1 MKKKLGMLLAVLLTF
16 GMTVGVFADAGKTQQ
31 VDYKTDY
38 YMIVESPDGGVDMYS
53 EADASSPK
61 LNDELI
67 PNGTAIHVE
76 GETTDEAGKVWVY
89 AQLHGMF
96 GFLEE
101 NYLKPATLA
110 EAVAS
115 ELALYGSKD
124 ANYSITVNAKEDGSV
139 CLYKGPGKKYGTV
152 SGGCN
157 IANGEKLYIDTE
169 VDTGKDG
176 IWGHTEAGDV
186 SGWVNIAEATNTEE
200 STVELV
206 PETEKE
212 AEDGSQSVQAGE
224 NTSEVGKAGTEG
236 KDSSDVEAEPTGTPT
251 PKPEKTSTPAPKPTE
266 SPKPQP
272 TTSPKPTETPNP
284 TPTEAVKPGEK
295 PTPEPAPV
303 EVKANKITLNKEN
316 VTFTAL
322 NQTFSLSATVTPE
335 NAEEKA
341 VGWNSNNMSV
351 VTVDKDGKITAV
363 GKGSAE
369 VFCFL
374 KSNGEVFAKCS
385 VTVQIPDTQPEPTKP
400 EQKPTEPEVVK
411 VSGITLNPDISLKI
425 EEGNSSKVTAT
436 VVPSNATNSSVK
448 WVSSSPDVATV
459 DDNGNVTA
467 LKAGSTTVTCTAV
480 DGSGVSVSCHVTVT
494 AKSTTTDPSEQ
505 DKTDPTYTFTVRGG
519 ALDFKS
525 VFNGGDSANILITTD
540 APIDKLMIT
549 MSNNSIQYND
559 LFYDSEYNYY
569 AFSLYARKKS
579 DLCRVSIN
587 RDGKQVW
594 FKDVKVLSDDQ
605 NWAIYESWLN
615 GVLENIKGSTSDFD
629 KLNPIQKVTLLGQYI
644 LDNYDYNADPNK
656 SFHNDGCGNCN
667 ASSFVLKDY
676 AQRLG
681 LRSKVV
687 TPKAYVVNNPSHVVA
702 KVWYDGDAYL
712 IEAGY
717 QGKAGNRGKVTCVKE
732 SK

>member
-16 GMTVGVFADAGKTQQ
+16 CVTVGVFADAGKTQQ

-76 GETTDEAGKVWVY
+76 GETTDEAGMVWVY

-236 KDSSDVEAEPTGTPT
+236 KDSSDAEAEPTGTPT

-266 SPKPQP
+266 TSTPAPEP
-272 TTSPKPTETPNP
+272 TKKATAASEPTETSTPAP
-284 TPTEAVKPGEK
+284 EPTEAST
-295 PTPEPAPV
+295 PTPEPTETSTPTPEPTETSTPTPEPSETIAPT
-303 EVKANKITLNKEN
+303 EE
-316 VTFTAL
+316 
-322 NQTFSLSATVTPE
+322 ATVTVAPSE
-335 NAEEKA
+335 
-341 VGWNSNNMSV
+341 
-351 VTVDKDGKITAV
+351 
-363 GKGSAE
+363 SAE
-369 VFCFL
+369 Q
-374 KSNGEVFAKCS
+374 EA
-385 VTVQIPDTQPEPTKP
+385 
-400 EQKPTEPEVVK
+400 
-411 VSGITLNPDISLKI
+411 
-425 EEGNSSKVTAT
+425 SSENVESTDKGM
-436 VVPSNATNSSVK
+436 SSVI
-448 WVSSSPDVATV
+448 WILVVVIIIGIAV
-459 DDNGNVTA
+459 VIWL
-467 LKAGSTTVTCTAV
+467 LKKKG
-480 DGSGVSVSCHVTVT
+480 
-494 AKSTTTDPSEQ
+494 KNSE
-505 DKTDPTYTFTVRGG
+505 
-519 ALDFKS
+519 S
-525 VFNGGDSANILITTD
+525 
-540 APIDKLMIT
+540 
-549 MSNNSIQYND
+549 
-559 LFYDSEYNYY
+559 
-569 AFSLYARKKS
+569 
-579 DLCRVSIN
+579 
-587 RDGKQVW
+587 
-594 FKDVKVLSDDQ
+594 
-605 NWAIYESWLN
+605 
-615 GVLENIKGSTSDFD
+615 
-629 KLNPIQKVTLLGQYI
+629 
-644 LDNYDYNADPNK
+644 
-656 SFHNDGCGNCN
+656 
-667 ASSFVLKDY
+667 
-676 AQRLG
+676 
-681 LRSKVV
+681 
-687 TPKAYVVNNPSHVVA
+687 
-702 KVWYDGDAYL
+702 
-712 IEAGY
+712 
-717 QGKAGNRGKVTCVKE
+717 
-732 SK
+732 

>member
-16 GMTVGVFADAGKTQQ
+16 CMAVGVFADAGKTQQ

-236 KDSSDVEAEPTGTPT
+236 KDIGDAEAEPTGTPT

-266 SPKPQP
+266 TSTPAPEP
-272 TTSPKPTETPNP
+272 TKKATATSEPTETSTPAP
-284 TPTEAVKPGEK
+284 EPTEASTPAPEPTEAST
-295 PTPEPAPV
+295 PTPEPTETSTPTPEPTETSTPTPEPSVTIAPT
-303 EVKANKITLNKEN
+303 EE
-316 VTFTAL
+316 
-322 NQTFSLSATVTPE
+322 ATVTVAPSE
-335 NAEEKA
+335 
-341 VGWNSNNMSV
+341 
-351 VTVDKDGKITAV
+351 
-363 GKGSAE
+363 SAE
-369 VFCFL
+369 Q
-374 KSNGEVFAKCS
+374 EA
-385 VTVQIPDTQPEPTKP
+385 
-400 EQKPTEPEVVK
+400 
-411 VSGITLNPDISLKI
+411 
-425 EEGNSSKVTAT
+425 SSKNVESTDKGMNSVIWIL
-436 VVPSNATNSSVK
+436 VVVIIIGIAVVIWLLKKKGKNS
-448 WVSSSPDVATV
+448 
-459 DDNGNVTA
+459 
-467 LKAGSTTVTCTAV
+467 
-480 DGSGVSVSCHVTVT
+480 
-494 AKSTTTDPSEQ
+494 
-505 DKTDPTYTFTVRGG
+505 
-519 ALDFKS
+519 
-525 VFNGGDSANILITTD
+525 
-540 APIDKLMIT
+540 
-549 MSNNSIQYND
+549 
-559 LFYDSEYNYY
+559 
-569 AFSLYARKKS
+569 
-579 DLCRVSIN
+579 
-587 RDGKQVW
+587 
-594 FKDVKVLSDDQ
+594 
-605 NWAIYESWLN
+605 ES
-615 GVLENIKGSTSDFD
+615 
-629 KLNPIQKVTLLGQYI
+629 
-644 LDNYDYNADPNK
+644 
-656 SFHNDGCGNCN
+656 
-667 ASSFVLKDY
+667 
-676 AQRLG
+676 
-681 LRSKVV
+681 
-687 TPKAYVVNNPSHVVA
+687 
-702 KVWYDGDAYL
+702 
-712 IEAGY
+712 
-717 QGKAGNRGKVTCVKE
+717 
-732 SK
+732 

>member
-16 GMTVGVFADAGKTQQ
+16 CMTVGVFADAGKTQQ

-115 ELALYGSKD
+115 ELVLYGSKD

-236 KDSSDVEAEPTGTPT
+236 KDIGDAEAEPTGTPT

-266 SPKPQP
+266 TSTPAPEP
-272 TTSPKPTETPNP
+272 TKKATAASEPTETSTPAP
-284 TPTEAVKPGEK
+284 EPTEASTPVPEPTEAST
-295 PTPEPAPV
+295 PTPEPTETSTPTPEPTETSTPTPEPSVTIAPT
-303 EVKANKITLNKEN
+303 EE
-316 VTFTAL
+316 
-322 NQTFSLSATVTPE
+322 ATVTVAPSE
-335 NAEEKA
+335 
-341 VGWNSNNMSV
+341 
-351 VTVDKDGKITAV
+351 
-363 GKGSAE
+363 SAE
-369 VFCFL
+369 Q
-374 KSNGEVFAKCS
+374 EA
-385 VTVQIPDTQPEPTKP
+385 
-400 EQKPTEPEVVK
+400 
-411 VSGITLNPDISLKI
+411 
-425 EEGNSSKVTAT
+425 SSKNVESTDKGMNSVIWIL
-436 VVPSNATNSSVK
+436 VVVIIIGIAVVIWLLKKKGKNS
-448 WVSSSPDVATV
+448 
-459 DDNGNVTA
+459 
-467 LKAGSTTVTCTAV
+467 
-480 DGSGVSVSCHVTVT
+480 
-494 AKSTTTDPSEQ
+494 
-505 DKTDPTYTFTVRGG
+505 
-519 ALDFKS
+519 
-525 VFNGGDSANILITTD
+525 
-540 APIDKLMIT
+540 
-549 MSNNSIQYND
+549 
-559 LFYDSEYNYY
+559 
-569 AFSLYARKKS
+569 
-579 DLCRVSIN
+579 
-587 RDGKQVW
+587 
-594 FKDVKVLSDDQ
+594 
-605 NWAIYESWLN
+605 ES
-615 GVLENIKGSTSDFD
+615 
-629 KLNPIQKVTLLGQYI
+629 
-644 LDNYDYNADPNK
+644 
-656 SFHNDGCGNCN
+656 
-667 ASSFVLKDY
+667 
-676 AQRLG
+676 
-681 LRSKVV
+681 
-687 TPKAYVVNNPSHVVA
+687 
-702 KVWYDGDAYL
+702 
-712 IEAGY
+712 
-717 QGKAGNRGKVTCVKE
+717 
-732 SK
+732 

>member
-16 GMTVGVFADAGKTQQ
+16 CMTVGVFADAGKTQQ

-124 ANYSITVNAKEDGSV
+124 ENYSITVNAKEDGSV

-212 AEDGSQSVQAGE
+212 AEDGSQSVQDGE

-266 SPKPQP
+266 TSTPAPEP
-272 TTSPKPTETPNP
+272 TKKATAASEPTETSTPAP
-284 TPTEAVKPGEK
+284 EPTEAST
-295 PTPEPAPV
+295 PTPEPTETSTPTPEPTETSTPTPEPSVTIAPT
-303 EVKANKITLNKEN
+303 EE
-316 VTFTAL
+316 
-322 NQTFSLSATVTPE
+322 ATVTVAPSE
-335 NAEEKA
+335 
-341 VGWNSNNMSV
+341 
-351 VTVDKDGKITAV
+351 
-363 GKGSAE
+363 SAE
-369 VFCFL
+369 Q
-374 KSNGEVFAKCS
+374 EA
-385 VTVQIPDTQPEPTKP
+385 
-400 EQKPTEPEVVK
+400 
-411 VSGITLNPDISLKI
+411 
-425 EEGNSSKVTAT
+425 SSKNVESTDKGMNSVIWIL
-436 VVPSNATNSSVK
+436 VVVIIIGIAVVIWLLKKKGKNS
-448 WVSSSPDVATV
+448 
-459 DDNGNVTA
+459 
-467 LKAGSTTVTCTAV
+467 
-480 DGSGVSVSCHVTVT
+480 
-494 AKSTTTDPSEQ
+494 
-505 DKTDPTYTFTVRGG
+505 
-519 ALDFKS
+519 
-525 VFNGGDSANILITTD
+525 
-540 APIDKLMIT
+540 
-549 MSNNSIQYND
+549 
-559 LFYDSEYNYY
+559 
-569 AFSLYARKKS
+569 
-579 DLCRVSIN
+579 
-587 RDGKQVW
+587 
-594 FKDVKVLSDDQ
+594 
-605 NWAIYESWLN
+605 ES
-615 GVLENIKGSTSDFD
+615 
-629 KLNPIQKVTLLGQYI
+629 
-644 LDNYDYNADPNK
+644 
-656 SFHNDGCGNCN
+656 
-667 ASSFVLKDY
+667 
-676 AQRLG
+676 
-681 LRSKVV
+681 
-687 TPKAYVVNNPSHVVA
+687 
-702 KVWYDGDAYL
+702 
-712 IEAGY
+712 
-717 QGKAGNRGKVTCVKE
+717 
-732 SK
+732 

>member
-16 GMTVGVFADAGKTQQ
+16 CMTVGVFADAGKTQQ

-110 EAVAS
+110 ETVAS

-212 AEDGSQSVQAGE
+212 AEDSSKSVQDGE

-236 KDSSDVEAEPTGTPT
+236 KDIGDAEAEPTGTPT

-266 SPKPQP
+266 TSTPAPEP
-272 TTSPKPTETPNP
+272 TKKATAASEPTETSTPAP
-284 TPTEAVKPGEK
+284 EPTEAST
-295 PTPEPAPV
+295 PTPEPTETSTPTPEPTETSTPTPEPSVTIAPT
-303 EVKANKITLNKEN
+303 EE
-316 VTFTAL
+316 
-322 NQTFSLSATVTPE
+322 ATVTVAPSE
-335 NAEEKA
+335 
-341 VGWNSNNMSV
+341 
-351 VTVDKDGKITAV
+351 
-363 GKGSAE
+363 SAE
-369 VFCFL
+369 Q
-374 KSNGEVFAKCS
+374 EA
-385 VTVQIPDTQPEPTKP
+385 
-400 EQKPTEPEVVK
+400 
-411 VSGITLNPDISLKI
+411 
-425 EEGNSSKVTAT
+425 SSKNVESTDKGMNSVIWIL
-436 VVPSNATNSSVK
+436 VVVIIIGIAVVIWLLKKKGKNS
-448 WVSSSPDVATV
+448 
-459 DDNGNVTA
+459 
-467 LKAGSTTVTCTAV
+467 
-480 DGSGVSVSCHVTVT
+480 
-494 AKSTTTDPSEQ
+494 
-505 DKTDPTYTFTVRGG
+505 
-519 ALDFKS
+519 
-525 VFNGGDSANILITTD
+525 
-540 APIDKLMIT
+540 
-549 MSNNSIQYND
+549 
-559 LFYDSEYNYY
+559 
-569 AFSLYARKKS
+569 
-579 DLCRVSIN
+579 
-587 RDGKQVW
+587 
-594 FKDVKVLSDDQ
+594 
-605 NWAIYESWLN
+605 ES
-615 GVLENIKGSTSDFD
+615 
-629 KLNPIQKVTLLGQYI
+629 
-644 LDNYDYNADPNK
+644 
-656 SFHNDGCGNCN
+656 
-667 ASSFVLKDY
+667 
-676 AQRLG
+676 
-681 LRSKVV
+681 
-687 TPKAYVVNNPSHVVA
+687 
-702 KVWYDGDAYL
+702 
-712 IEAGY
+712 
-717 QGKAGNRGKVTCVKE
+717 
-732 SK
+732 

>member
-16 GMTVGVFADAGKTQQ
+16 CMTVGVFADAGKTQQ

-115 ELALYGSKD
+115 ELVLYGSKD

-236 KDSSDVEAEPTGTPT
+236 KDIGDAEAELTGTPT
-251 PKPEKTSTPAPKPTE
+251 PKPEKTSTPT
-266 SPKPQP
+266 
-272 TTSPKPTETPNP
+272 PKPTETSTPVPEP
-284 TPTEAVKPGEK
+284 TKKATAASEPTETSTPAPEPTETST
-295 PTPEPAPV
+295 PTPEPTETSTPTPEPTETSTPTPEPTETSTPTPEPSVTIAPT
-303 EVKANKITLNKEN
+303 EE
-316 VTFTAL
+316 
-322 NQTFSLSATVTPE
+322 ATVTVAPSE
-335 NAEEKA
+335 
-341 VGWNSNNMSV
+341 
-351 VTVDKDGKITAV
+351 
-363 GKGSAE
+363 SAE
-369 VFCFL
+369 Q
-374 KSNGEVFAKCS
+374 EA
-385 VTVQIPDTQPEPTKP
+385 
-400 EQKPTEPEVVK
+400 
-411 VSGITLNPDISLKI
+411 
-425 EEGNSSKVTAT
+425 SSKNVESTDKGMNSVIWIL
-436 VVPSNATNSSVK
+436 VVVIIIGIAVVIWLLKKKGKNS
-448 WVSSSPDVATV
+448 
-459 DDNGNVTA
+459 
-467 LKAGSTTVTCTAV
+467 
-480 DGSGVSVSCHVTVT
+480 
-494 AKSTTTDPSEQ
+494 
-505 DKTDPTYTFTVRGG
+505 
-519 ALDFKS
+519 
-525 VFNGGDSANILITTD
+525 
-540 APIDKLMIT
+540 
-549 MSNNSIQYND
+549 
-559 LFYDSEYNYY
+559 
-569 AFSLYARKKS
+569 
-579 DLCRVSIN
+579 
-587 RDGKQVW
+587 
-594 FKDVKVLSDDQ
+594 
-605 NWAIYESWLN
+605 ES
-615 GVLENIKGSTSDFD
+615 
-629 KLNPIQKVTLLGQYI
+629 
-644 LDNYDYNADPNK
+644 
-656 SFHNDGCGNCN
+656 
-667 ASSFVLKDY
+667 
-676 AQRLG
+676 
-681 LRSKVV
+681 
-687 TPKAYVVNNPSHVVA
+687 
-702 KVWYDGDAYL
+702 
-712 IEAGY
+712 
-717 QGKAGNRGKVTCVKE
+717 
-732 SK
+732 

>member
-16 GMTVGVFADAGKTQQ
+16 CMTVGVFADAGKTQQ

-115 ELALYGSKD
+115 ELVLYGSKD

-212 AEDGSQSVQAGE
+212 AEDSSKSVQDGE

-266 SPKPQP
+266 TSTPAPEP
-272 TTSPKPTETPNP
+272 TKKATAASEPTETSTPAP
-284 TPTEAVKPGEK
+284 EPTEAST
-295 PTPEPAPV
+295 PTPEPTETSTPTPEPTETSTPTPEPSVTIAPT
-303 EVKANKITLNKEN
+303 EE
-316 VTFTAL
+316 
-322 NQTFSLSATVTPE
+322 ATVTVAPSE
-335 NAEEKA
+335 
-341 VGWNSNNMSV
+341 
-351 VTVDKDGKITAV
+351 
-363 GKGSAE
+363 SAE
-369 VFCFL
+369 Q
-374 KSNGEVFAKCS
+374 E
-385 VTVQIPDTQPEPTKP
+385 
-400 EQKPTEPEVVK
+400 
-411 VSGITLNPDISLKI
+411 
-425 EEGNSSKVTAT
+425 
-436 VVPSNATNSSVK
+436 
-448 WVSSSPDVATV
+448 
-459 DDNGNVTA
+459 
-467 LKAGSTTVTCTAV
+467 
-480 DGSGVSVSCHVTVT
+480 
-494 AKSTTTDPSEQ
+494 
-505 DKTDPTYTFTVRGG
+505 
-519 ALDFKS
+519 
-525 VFNGGDSANILITTD
+525 
-540 APIDKLMIT
+540 
-549 MSNNSIQYND
+549 
-559 LFYDSEYNYY
+559 
-569 AFSLYARKKS
+569 
-579 DLCRVSIN
+579 
-587 RDGKQVW
+587 
-594 FKDVKVLSDDQ
+594 
-605 NWAIYESWLN
+605 
-615 GVLENIKGSTSDFD
+615 
-629 KLNPIQKVTLLGQYI
+629 
-644 LDNYDYNADPNK
+644 
-656 SFHNDGCGNCN
+656 
-667 ASSFVLKDY
+667 ASSENVESTDKGMNSVIWILVVVIIIGIAVVIWLLK
-676 AQRLG
+676 
-681 LRSKVV
+681 K
-687 TPKAYVVNNPSHVVA
+687 K
-702 KVWYDGDAYL
+702 
-712 IEAGY
+712 
-717 QGKAGNRGKVTCVKE
+717 GKNSE
-732 SK
+732 S

>member
-16 GMTVGVFADAGKTQQ
+16 CMTVGVFADAGKTQQ

-115 ELALYGSKD
+115 ELVLYGSKD

-236 KDSSDVEAEPTGTPT
+236 KDIGDAEAEPTGTPAS
-251 PKPEKTSTPAPKPTE
+251 KPEKTSTPAPKPTE
-266 SPKPQP
+266 TSTPAPEP
-272 TTSPKPTETPNP
+272 TKKATAASEPTETSTPAP
-284 TPTEAVKPGEK
+284 EPTEASTPAPEPTEAST
-295 PTPEPAPV
+295 PTPEPTETSTPTPEPTETSTPTPEPSVTIAPT
-303 EVKANKITLNKEN
+303 EE
-316 VTFTAL
+316 
-322 NQTFSLSATVTPE
+322 ATVTVAPSE
-335 NAEEKA
+335 
-341 VGWNSNNMSV
+341 
-351 VTVDKDGKITAV
+351 
-363 GKGSAE
+363 SAE
-369 VFCFL
+369 Q
-374 KSNGEVFAKCS
+374 EA
-385 VTVQIPDTQPEPTKP
+385 
-400 EQKPTEPEVVK
+400 
-411 VSGITLNPDISLKI
+411 
-425 EEGNSSKVTAT
+425 SSKNVESTDKGMNSVIWIL
-436 VVPSNATNSSVK
+436 VVVIIIGIAVVIWLLKKKGKNS
-448 WVSSSPDVATV
+448 
-459 DDNGNVTA
+459 
-467 LKAGSTTVTCTAV
+467 
-480 DGSGVSVSCHVTVT
+480 
-494 AKSTTTDPSEQ
+494 
-505 DKTDPTYTFTVRGG
+505 
-519 ALDFKS
+519 
-525 VFNGGDSANILITTD
+525 
-540 APIDKLMIT
+540 
-549 MSNNSIQYND
+549 
-559 LFYDSEYNYY
+559 
-569 AFSLYARKKS
+569 
-579 DLCRVSIN
+579 
-587 RDGKQVW
+587 
-594 FKDVKVLSDDQ
+594 
-605 NWAIYESWLN
+605 ES
-615 GVLENIKGSTSDFD
+615 
-629 KLNPIQKVTLLGQYI
+629 
-644 LDNYDYNADPNK
+644 
-656 SFHNDGCGNCN
+656 
-667 ASSFVLKDY
+667 
-676 AQRLG
+676 
-681 LRSKVV
+681 
-687 TPKAYVVNNPSHVVA
+687 
-702 KVWYDGDAYL
+702 
-712 IEAGY
+712 
-717 QGKAGNRGKVTCVKE
+717 
-732 SK
+732 

>member
-16 GMTVGVFADAGKTQQ
+16 CVTVGVFADAGKTQQ

-76 GETTDEAGKVWVY
+76 GEATDEAGKVWVY

-110 EAVAS
+110 ETVAS

-212 AEDGSQSVQAGE
+212 AEDSSKSVQDGE

-266 SPKPQP
+266 TSTPAPEP
-272 TTSPKPTETPNP
+272 TKKATAASEPTETSTPAP
-284 TPTEAVKPGEK
+284 EPTEAST
-295 PTPEPAPV
+295 PTPEPTETSTPTPEPTETSTPTPEPSVTIAPT
-303 EVKANKITLNKEN
+303 EE
-316 VTFTAL
+316 
-322 NQTFSLSATVTPE
+322 ATVTVAPSE
-335 NAEEKA
+335 
-341 VGWNSNNMSV
+341 
-351 VTVDKDGKITAV
+351 
-363 GKGSAE
+363 SAE
-369 VFCFL
+369 Q
-374 KSNGEVFAKCS
+374 EA
-385 VTVQIPDTQPEPTKP
+385 
-400 EQKPTEPEVVK
+400 
-411 VSGITLNPDISLKI
+411 
-425 EEGNSSKVTAT
+425 SSKNVESTDKGMNSVIWIL
-436 VVPSNATNSSVK
+436 VVVIIIGIAVVIWLLKKKGKNS
-448 WVSSSPDVATV
+448 
-459 DDNGNVTA
+459 
-467 LKAGSTTVTCTAV
+467 
-480 DGSGVSVSCHVTVT
+480 
-494 AKSTTTDPSEQ
+494 
-505 DKTDPTYTFTVRGG
+505 
-519 ALDFKS
+519 
-525 VFNGGDSANILITTD
+525 
-540 APIDKLMIT
+540 
-549 MSNNSIQYND
+549 
-559 LFYDSEYNYY
+559 
-569 AFSLYARKKS
+569 
-579 DLCRVSIN
+579 
-587 RDGKQVW
+587 
-594 FKDVKVLSDDQ
+594 
-605 NWAIYESWLN
+605 ES
-615 GVLENIKGSTSDFD
+615 
-629 KLNPIQKVTLLGQYI
+629 
-644 LDNYDYNADPNK
+644 
-656 SFHNDGCGNCN
+656 
-667 ASSFVLKDY
+667 
-676 AQRLG
+676 
-681 LRSKVV
+681 
-687 TPKAYVVNNPSHVVA
+687 
-702 KVWYDGDAYL
+702 
-712 IEAGY
+712 
-717 QGKAGNRGKVTCVKE
+717 
-732 SK
+732 

>member
-16 GMTVGVFADAGKTQQ
+16 CMAVGVFADAGKTQQ

-152 SGGCN
+152 FGGCN

-236 KDSSDVEAEPTGTPT
+236 KDIGDAEAEPTGTPT

-266 SPKPQP
+266 TSTPAPEP
-272 TTSPKPTETPNP
+272 TKKATATSEPTETSTPAP
-284 TPTEAVKPGEK
+284 EPTEASTPAPEPTEASTPAPEPTETST
-295 PTPEPAPV
+295 PTPEPTETSTPTPEPSVTIAPT
-303 EVKANKITLNKEN
+303 EE
-316 VTFTAL
+316 
-322 NQTFSLSATVTPE
+322 ATVTVAPSE
-335 NAEEKA
+335 
-341 VGWNSNNMSV
+341 
-351 VTVDKDGKITAV
+351 
-363 GKGSAE
+363 SAE
-369 VFCFL
+369 Q
-374 KSNGEVFAKCS
+374 EA
-385 VTVQIPDTQPEPTKP
+385 
-400 EQKPTEPEVVK
+400 
-411 VSGITLNPDISLKI
+411 
-425 EEGNSSKVTAT
+425 SSKNVESTDKGMNSVIWIL
-436 VVPSNATNSSVK
+436 VVVIIIGIAVVIWLLKKKGKNS
-448 WVSSSPDVATV
+448 
-459 DDNGNVTA
+459 
-467 LKAGSTTVTCTAV
+467 
-480 DGSGVSVSCHVTVT
+480 
-494 AKSTTTDPSEQ
+494 
-505 DKTDPTYTFTVRGG
+505 
-519 ALDFKS
+519 
-525 VFNGGDSANILITTD
+525 
-540 APIDKLMIT
+540 
-549 MSNNSIQYND
+549 
-559 LFYDSEYNYY
+559 
-569 AFSLYARKKS
+569 
-579 DLCRVSIN
+579 
-587 RDGKQVW
+587 
-594 FKDVKVLSDDQ
+594 
-605 NWAIYESWLN
+605 ES
-615 GVLENIKGSTSDFD
+615 
-629 KLNPIQKVTLLGQYI
+629 
-644 LDNYDYNADPNK
+644 
-656 SFHNDGCGNCN
+656 
-667 ASSFVLKDY
+667 
-676 AQRLG
+676 
-681 LRSKVV
+681 
-687 TPKAYVVNNPSHVVA
+687 
-702 KVWYDGDAYL
+702 
-712 IEAGY
+712 
-717 QGKAGNRGKVTCVKE
+717 
-732 SK
+732 

>member
-16 GMTVGVFADAGKTQQ
+16 CMTVGVFADAGKTQQ

-236 KDSSDVEAEPTGTPT
+236 KDSSDAEAEPTGTPT
-251 PKPEKTSTPAPKPTE
+251 SKPEKTSTPAPKPTE
-266 SPKPQP
+266 TSTPAPEP
-272 TTSPKPTETPNP
+272 TKKATAASEPTETSTPAP
-284 TPTEAVKPGEK
+284 EPTEASTPAPEPTEAST
-295 PTPEPAPV
+295 PTPEPT
-303 EVKANKITLNKEN
+303 ET
-316 VTFTAL
+316 
-322 NQTFSLSATVTPE
+322 STP
-335 NAEEKA
+335 
-341 VGWNSNNMSV
+341 
-351 VTVDKDGKITAV
+351 T
-363 GKGSAE
+363 
-369 VFCFL
+369 
-374 KSNGEVFAKCS
+374 
-385 VTVQIPDTQPEPTKP
+385 PEPTETSTPTP
-400 EQKPTEPEVVK
+400 EPSVTIAPTEE
-411 VSGITLNPDISLKI
+411 
-425 EEGNSSKVTAT
+425 A
-436 VVPSNATNSSVK
+436 A
-448 WVSSSPDVATV
+448 
-459 DDNGNVTA
+459 
-467 LKAGSTTVTCTAV
+467 
-480 DGSGVSVSCHVTVT
+480 VTV
-494 AKSTTTDPSEQ
+494 APSE
-505 DKTDPTYTFTVRGG
+505 
-519 ALDFKS
+519 
-525 VFNGGDSANILITTD
+525 SAE
-540 APIDKLMIT
+540 
-549 MSNNSIQYND
+549 Q
-559 LFYDSEYNYY
+559 E
-569 AFSLYARKKS
+569 
-579 DLCRVSIN
+579 
-587 RDGKQVW
+587 
-594 FKDVKVLSDDQ
+594 
-605 NWAIYESWLN
+605 
-615 GVLENIKGSTSDFD
+615 
-629 KLNPIQKVTLLGQYI
+629 
-644 LDNYDYNADPNK
+644 
-656 SFHNDGCGNCN
+656 
-667 ASSFVLKDY
+667 ASSENVESTDKGMNSVIWILVVVIIIGIAVVIWLLK
-676 AQRLG
+676 
-681 LRSKVV
+681 K
-687 TPKAYVVNNPSHVVA
+687 K
-702 KVWYDGDAYL
+702 
-712 IEAGY
+712 
-717 QGKAGNRGKVTCVKE
+717 GKNSE
-732 SK
+732 S